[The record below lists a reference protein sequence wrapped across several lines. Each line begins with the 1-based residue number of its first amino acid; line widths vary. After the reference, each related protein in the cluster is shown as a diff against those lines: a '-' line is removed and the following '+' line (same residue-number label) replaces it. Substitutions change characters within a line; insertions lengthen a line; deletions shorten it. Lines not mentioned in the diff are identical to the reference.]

1 MKVFE
6 GGRGRE
12 LFPKKFPPAKH
23 PSPIERNLKMAVIKI
38 TKDNFDAE
46 VKNSS
51 VPVLVD
57 FWATWC
63 GPCRMMTPAVDEL
76 AEESDGTYK
85 VASVNVDDEP
95 ELANAYSVNA
105 IPCFVL
111 IQNGEVVRKEVG
123 AIGKAGLNKMLGK

>member
-1 MKVFE
+1 MRGKSFSRKVFPRKTLT
-6 GGRGRE
+6 G
-12 LFPKKFPPAKH
+12 KKGIKTM
-23 PSPIERNLKMAVIKI
+23 SVIKV
-38 TKDNFDAE
+38 TKANFDEE
-46 VKNSS
+46 VKKSA

-63 GPCRMMTPAVDEL
+63 GPCRMMTPAVEEL

-95 ELANAYSVNA
+95 ELANEFSVNA

-111 IQNGEVVRKEVG
+111 IKNGEVARKEVG
-123 AIGKAGLNKMLGK
+123 AIGKAGLIKILGK

>member
-1 MKVFE
+1 
-6 GGRGRE
+6 
-12 LFPKKFPPAKH
+12 
-23 PSPIERNLKMAVIKI
+23 MAVIKV

-46 VKNSS
+46 VKNSA

-57 FWATWC
+57 FWAPWC
-63 GPCRMMTPAVDEL
+63 GPCRMMTPVVEEL

-111 IQNGEVVRKEVG
+111 IKNGELAGKKVG
-123 AIGKAGLNKMLGK
+123 AGGKAALTELLGK

>member
-1 MKVFE
+1 
-6 GGRGRE
+6 
-12 LFPKKFPPAKH
+12 
-23 PSPIERNLKMAVIKI
+23 MAVIKV
-38 TKDNFDAE
+38 TKSNFDAE
-46 VKNSS
+46 VKNSD

-63 GPCRMMTPAVDEL
+63 GPCRMMTPAVEEL

-95 ELANAYSVNA
+95 ELANEFSVNA

-111 IQNGEVVRKEVG
+111 IKNGETIGKKVG
-123 AIGKAGLNKMLGK
+123 AVGKAGLVDLLGK

>member
-1 MKVFE
+1 M
-6 GGRGRE
+6 
-12 LFPKKFPPAKH
+12 
-23 PSPIERNLKMAVIKI
+23 SVIKV
-38 TKDNFDAE
+38 TKANFDEE
-46 VKNSS
+46 VKKSA

-63 GPCRMMTPAVDEL
+63 GPCRMMTPAVEEL

-95 ELANAYSVNA
+95 ELANEFSVNA

-111 IQNGEVVRKEVG
+111 IKNGEVARKEVG
-123 AIGKAGLNKMLGK
+123 AIGKAGLIKILGK